1 MSNASDFI
9 IVNGELREYK
19 GSDEVVVVP
28 EGVTTIGSKAFSKKT
43 TLTKLVLPSS
53 VDTIKGRAY
62 KMCTNLVSINVPV
75 GVEEIRNETFENCN
89 SLTSI
94 RLPYS
99 IKYIGGRA
107 FANCKKLERINIPD
121 SVMGIKPTAFTGCNG
136 LKEFILPENVTE
148 FKGSVIE
155 KIWNCFF
162 DELTPDEDID
172 IAGSVLLY
180 SLIKYTNESVL
191 REKKI
196 PEELKKNK
204 WNLIKVAIK
213 NDDAKVMNK
222 ILNFFKITNYEEL
235 DDYIQYAS
243 NTIEVKVSIMN
254 YKNELLKKQKNSI
267 DDVTER
273 EYKL

>member
-107 FANCKKLERINIPD
+107 FANCKKLERINVPD
-121 SVMGIKPTAFTGCNG
+121 SAMDIKPTAFTGCNG

-155 KIWNCFF
+155 KMWNCFF
-162 DELTPDEDID
+162 GELTPDVDRD
-172 IAGSVLLY
+172 KVGSVLLY
-180 SLIKYTNESVL
+180 SLIKYTSDSVL
-191 REKKI
+191 NEKKI
-196 PEELKKNK
+196 QEELKKNK

>member
-75 GVEEIRNETFENCN
+75 GVEEIREGTFENCN

-107 FANCKKLERINIPD
+107 FANCKKLERINVPD
-121 SVMGIKPTAFTGCNG
+121 SAMEIKPTAFTGCNG

-155 KIWNCFF
+155 KMWNCFF
-162 DELTPDEDID
+162 VELTPDVDRD
-172 IAGSVLLY
+172 KVGSVLLY
-180 SLIKYTNESVL
+180 SLIKYTSDSVL
-191 REKKI
+191 NEKKI
-196 PEELKKNK
+196 QEELKKNK

>member
-107 FANCKKLERINIPD
+107 FANCKKLERINVPD
-121 SVMGIKPTAFTGCNG
+121 SAMDIKPTAFTGCNG

-155 KIWNCFF
+155 KMWNCFF
-162 DELTPDEDID
+162 GELTPDVDRD
-172 IAGSVLLY
+172 KVGSVLLY
-180 SLIKYTNESVL
+180 SLIKYTSDSVL
-191 REKKI
+191 NEKKI
-196 PEELKKNK
+196 QEELKKNK

-243 NTIEVKVSIMN
+243 NTIEVKVSIIN